1 MSPPRIL
8 VTGSSGLVGSALS
21 QALRAK
27 GYDVRGLDLRSE
39 DPAARGDVRNAGQ
52 LRHRLNQCDG
62 IVHLAAVSR
71 VIAGER
77 DPDLCW
83 STNVDAL
90 HALIEVVKNAPQ
102 RPWLVFASSRE
113 VYGQPAILPADEDSL
128 LAPVNIYGRSKMEGE
143 RLIEHARGDGMRAC
157 TIRLSNVFGSVS
169 DHRDRVV
176 PAFARAAATGRDLRV
191 DGRNHTFD
199 FTHISDVTAGI
210 MALIK
215 SMLEGAAPP
224 PPIHFVSGVATTLG
238 ELAEAAVAIAG
249 STSVI
254 REAPPRDFDVARFV
268 GNGARA
274 KELLGWEPKMT
285 LHAGLKRLIDECR
298 LEAVAA
304 AAVGPLRDA
313 EALGG

>member
-21 QALRAK
+21 KALIAE
-27 GYDVRGLDLRSE
+27 GYDVKGLDLRSE
-39 DPAARGDVRNAGQ
+39 DPAARGDVRDADQ
-52 LRHRLNQCDG
+52 VRHRLGDCDG

-83 STNVDAL
+83 LTNVDAL
-90 HALIEVVKNAPQ
+90 QALIAVAKDAPR

-113 VYGQPAILPADEDSL
+113 VYGQPVALPVDEDCV
-128 LAPVNIYGRSKMEGE
+128 LAPVNIYGRSKVEGE
-143 RLIEHARGDGMRAC
+143 RLIEQARADGMRAC

-210 MALIK
+210 MALARH
-215 SMLEGAAPP
+215 MLEGTAPP

-249 STSVI
+249 SRSVI

-274 KELLGWEPKMT
+274 KELLGWEPRVP
-285 LHAGLKRLIDECR
+285 LHAGLKRLIEECR
-298 LEAVAA
+298 SEADAA
-304 AAVGPLRDA
+304 AAAIV
-313 EALGG
+313 